1 MSEDEGVRR
10 SSRGGTGRNGVGLE
24 GGGQTPAVLGE
35 HVQYGRMRQ
44 SLVRKPG
51 HERKMHIN
59 TPIKALSCSHRT
71 CKESGPK
78 FTTII

>member
-1 MSEDEGVRR
+1 MSEDEGVGR
-10 SSRGGTGRNGVGLE
+10 SGGGGAGRDGVGLE

-51 HERKMHIN
+51 RKRKMHIN
-59 TPIKALSCSHRT
+59 PPIKALSCSHRT
-71 CKESGPK
+71 CKENGPSSL
-78 FTTII
+78 